1 MQAIIE
7 FFKKKWVIQLLG
19 IIALSI
25 IIWFVGPLIAIAGA
39 VPLESEIV
47 RGGVLLFIF
56 LLWIILLL
64 LQQVKANK
72 TEQQMM
78 EGIVQADTT
87 GDQSAEELQLLKER
101 FDEALGVLKKSGKG
115 GMASG
120 SQYLYELP
128 WYIIIGPPGSGKTTA
143 LINSGL
149 NFPLSEKFGGDAIRG
164 VGGTRNCDWW
174 FTENAVLLDTA
185 GRYTTQDS
193 HEAVDSSAWLGFLDL
208 LKKHRKRRPIN
219 GIIIAISLSDLMLQS
234 EEERSQ
240 HARAIRSRIE
250 ELNERLGIQAPI
262 YMNFTKADLVAGFTE
277 FFDDLGR
284 EDRNQVWGSTLQ
296 LESKA
301 GVETI
306 PSEFDALLNRLNE
319 RVLWRMQQ
327 ERDIQRRT
335 LIHGFPLEM
344 ASLKQPICQ
353 FLDEAFRP
361 NRYQDAPHLRGIY
374 FTSGTQEGTPIDR
387 LMGNLA
393 ANFGLNRASLAAFSG
408 RGRSYFIHDLFTRVL
423 FPEANL
429 VGSDQK
435 VERRRAWLQ
444 RSTYIGALGLT
455 ILTALGWTT
464 SFTTN
469 QLNIGGL
476 EERVTEYQQSVS
488 ELPYQTTDFAT
499 LLKPLD
505 DLRQAAGH
513 YNPDDVPLTMGLGL
527 YQGDKLDPA
536 ANAAYLRLL
545 QGRFLYS
552 LGARLEQQLQHS
564 SHPELLL
571 EALKAY
577 LMLGQPEHLQVDNLK
592 LFMSVDWSNTL
603 AGESE
608 QQNRLLS
615 HLESLLA
622 SRFTPLPLNQ
632 NIVRQARHILTAVP
646 MSRQLYARIQ
656 QQATAKRDLDFLLS
670 NTLGRNGGELFSY
683 KGGPLEQ
690 GRIPALYTYKG
701 FYQIFLPEGQRLAEE
716 ILSERWVYQND
727 AGTSQ
732 ASDVELSK
740 LITELKEIYIDDYIN
755 IWRQMLNNLKIVKL
769 NNLSQSVEMLDIAS
783 SPTSPLR
790 KLLLA
795 VKVNTTLSTLPEEKG
810 SQPIGEGKLASAA
823 GSLGTALNLG
833 RESDYQKRRLRAL
846 MSAANTIS
854 EDGQTVGVKDP
865 LLSQVEESF
874 DKLNQ
879 LMKKE
884 GDAPMP
890 LEGLIKDL
898 GDLMNYLADL
908 DAVGGSA
915 ALAAAKQRVAGTSKD
930 PLKRLQRRTKRL
942 PKPLKEWIFAMAD
955 RGWGTVVK
963 STRTELSVIWRADV
977 LPLCKSSIQGRYPIV
992 SGSQNEV
999 TLADF
1004 ARFFGPGQIM
1014 DTFFN
1019 EQIKPFAN
1027 TSKRPWRWRKA
1038 GGHPVGISTANLR
1051 QFERAAQIRDVF
1063 FSAGAKKPSITF
1075 NMKPTHLASTIKR
1088 VVLDIDGQKLT
1099 YRHGPSRSTK
1109 MVWPPTNA
1117 SGKAQI
1123 SFEDLNGK
1131 IHIQKKEGVW
1141 SWFRLLG
1148 TADIKSKSQADRFE
1162 VTFKQGGQ
1170 TARFELQASSVTNP
1184 FRLPELEQF
1193 RCPAL

>member
-1 MQAIIE
+1 MKATIE

-19 IIALSI
+19 LIALSI

-39 VPLESEIV
+39 VPLESEMV
-47 RGGVLLFIF
+47 RAGVLIF
-56 LLWIILLL
+56 VLLMWLILLL

-72 TEQQMM
+72 NEKQMV
-78 EGIVQADTT
+78 EDISSVDAAE
-87 GDQSAEELQLLKER
+87 DQSAEELQLLKER
-101 FDEALGVLKKSGKG
+101 FNEALGVLKKSSKG
-115 GMASG
+115 GITSG

-149 NFPLSEKFGGDAIRG
+149 NFPLSDKFGKDAIRG

-174 FTENAVLLDTA
+174 FTDNAVLIDTA

-193 HEAVDSSAWLGFLDL
+193 HESVDASAWLGFLDL
-208 LKKHRKRRPIN
+208 LKKYRKRRPIN
-219 GIIIAISLSDLMLQS
+219 GIVIAVSLSDLMLQS
-234 EEERSQ
+234 EEERNQ

-250 ELNERLGIQAPI
+250 ELNQRLGVQAPI
-262 YMNFTKADLVAGFTE
+262 YMNFTKTDLVAGFTE

-284 EDRNQVWGSTLQ
+284 EDRNQVWGATLE

-301 GVETI
+301 GVEVI
-306 PSEFDALLNRLNE
+306 PSEYDALLNRLNE
-319 RVLWRMQQ
+319 RVLWRMHQ
-327 ERDIQRRT
+327 ERDTNRRA

-353 FLDEAFRP
+353 FIDELFRP
-361 NRYQDAPHLRGIY
+361 SRYQEPPLLRGLY

-393 ANFGLNRASLAAFSG
+393 ANFGLNRTTLAAFSG
-408 RGRSYFIHDLFTRVL
+408 RGRSYFIHDLFKRVL

-429 VGSDQK
+429 VGSDAK
-435 VERRRAWLQ
+435 VEQRRAWLQ
-444 RSTYIGALGLT
+444 RSAYVGALGIT

-464 SFTTN
+464 SFTSN
-469 QLNIGGL
+469 QLDIGAL
-476 EERVTEYQQSVS
+476 EEKVTEVQQGVS
-488 ELPYQTTDFAT
+488 ELPYQTTNFTT

-505 DLRQAAGH
+505 EMRQAAGH
-513 YNPDDVPLTMGLGL
+513 YDTDDVPLTMGLGL

-552 LGARLEQQLQHS
+552 LGARLEQLLQNS
-564 SHPELLL
+564 TQPELLL

-577 LMLGQPEHLQVDNLK
+577 LMLGQPEHLQADNLK

-603 AGESE
+603 TGESE
-608 QQNRLLS
+608 QQNRLLD

-622 SRFTPLPLNQ
+622 SRFKPLPLNQ
-632 NIVRQARHILTAVP
+632 TLVRQARQILTSVP

-656 QQATAKRDLDFLLS
+656 QHAAAQRDLDFLLS
-670 NTLGRNGGELFSY
+670 NTLGRNGGEVFSY
-683 KGGPLEQ
+683 RQGSLEQ
-690 GRIPALYTYKG
+690 VRIPALYTYKG
-701 FYQIFLPEGQRLAEE
+701 FYQIFLPEGQRLAEQ
-716 ILSERWVYQND
+716 ILSERWVYQSD

-732 ASDVELSK
+732 ASDAELSK
-740 LITELKEIYIDDYIN
+740 LITELKEIYIDDYIG
-755 IWRQMLNNLKIVKL
+755 IWRKMLNNLSIVKL
-769 NNLSQSVEMLDIAS
+769 RNLSHTVEVLDIAS
-783 SPTSPLR
+783 GPTSPLR
-790 KLLLA
+790 KLLQA
-795 VKVNTTLSTLPEEKG
+795 VEVNTTLSTLPEDKSTPPKG
-810 SQPIGEGKLASAA
+810 ESKLAAAA
-823 GSLGTALNLG
+823 GDLSTALNIG
-833 RESDYQKRRLRAL
+833 READYQKRRLQAL
-846 MSAANTIS
+846 MSAAGKVS
-854 EDGQTVGVKDP
+854 ENGQTVKVKDP

-874 DKLNQ
+874 ERLNQ

-884 GDAPMP
+884 GDTPRP

-898 GDLMNYLADL
+898 SDLMNYLADL

-930 PLKRLQRRTKRL
+930 PLKRLQRRAKRL
-942 PKPLKEWIFAMAD
+942 PKPLKAWIFAMTD

-963 STRTELSVIWRADV
+963 STRSELSVIWQADV

-992 SGSQNEV
+992 RDSQKEV
-999 TLADF
+999 TLVDF
-1004 ARFFGPGQIM
+1004 ARFFGPGQVM
-1014 DTFFN
+1014 DKFFN

-1051 QFERAAQIRDVF
+1051 QFERAAQIKDIF
-1063 FSAGAKKPSITF
+1063 FPEGTKKPSITF
-1075 NMKPTHLASTIKR
+1075 KMKPTHLASTIKR
-1088 VVLDIDGQKLT
+1088 VVLDIDGQQLT
-1099 YRHGPSRSTK
+1099 YRHGPTRSTN
-1109 MVWPPTNA
+1109 MVWPAINA
-1117 SGKAQI
+1117 TGKAQI
-1123 SFEDLNGK
+1123 IFKDLNGNEE
-1131 IHIQKKEGVW
+1131 IQKKEGFW
-1141 SWFRLLG
+1141 GWFRLLG
-1148 TADIKSKSQADRFE
+1148 DAQIKNKAQADRFE
-1162 VTFKQGGQ
+1162 VTFKHNNQ
-1170 TARFELQASSVTNP
+1170 TARFELQASSVINP

-1193 RCPAL
+1193 RCPNL